1 MKKIALGLMLAA
13 VPLLSGCSLP
23 GGLGGGTAGPTISFV
38 RSSDGG
44 TTFEPKTRIDE
55 KTDFA
60 SAEVLSIAFDPKDTR
75 HIFLGTKEA
84 GMFASDNSGDSW
96 RKIKYPPTRVYG
108 LVIDPNDSQRM
119 FATGDW
125 QGRGKIYQS
134 VNAGIDWN
142 EVYTEPAN
150 GTVIT
155 SLAQN
160 PFNTQ
165 VLYAGTS
172 TGMIIRTSDGGATW
186 KSLPLSPS
194 MNRHAIWSMTFDPKQ
209 DKTMYILVDGVGVFV
224 SDGEKIVTE
233 PSKSSSGSDGASMTS
248 SGATFLALDPSRSG
262 KLYAGSSQGLLRST
276 DFGKSWSSIGI
287 IESSKKSPIRAVA
300 VNPKNSDEITYIS
313 ALTLYKSTDGGAHW
327 STHQLVGSGVVSFL
341 RYDSYDPNIVYVG
354 FKK

>member
-1 MKKIALGLMLAA
+1 MLMA

-23 GGLGGGTAGPTISFV
+23 GGLGGGTAGPTLSLV

-44 TTFEPKTRIDE
+44 TTFEPKTKIDE

-60 SAEVLSIAFDPKDTR
+60 SAEVVSMAFDPKDTR
-75 HIFLGTKEA
+75 HIFVGTRES

-96 RKIKYPPTRVYG
+96 RKMKYPPTRVYG
-108 LVIDPNDSQRM
+108 LVIDTNDSQRM

-134 VNAGIDWN
+134 VNAGADWD

-172 TGMIIRTSDGGATW
+172 TGMIIRTNDGGATW
-186 KSLPLSPS
+186 KSLVLSSS
-194 MNRHAIWSMTFDPKQ
+194 MNGHAIWSMTFDPKR
-209 DKTMYILVDGVGVFV
+209 DKTMYVLVDGVGVFV

-233 PSKSSSGSDGASMTS
+233 AASSGSPGSSKASSAGAVS
-248 SGATFLALDPSRSG
+248 LALDPNRNG
-262 KLYAGSSQGLLRST
+262 VLYAGSAQGLLRSA
-276 DFGKSWSSIGI
+276 DFGKSWDMVNV

-300 VNPKNSDEITYIS
+300 VNPKNSDEIAYIS

-327 STHQLVGSGVVSFL
+327 STHQLVGSGTVSFL
-341 RYDSYDPNIVYVG
+341 RYDSYDPNILYVG